1 MSSLPELLP
10 YRGAATERLLL
21 REFSHRVKDELAS
34 AISLVAAAAGRC
46 DSGEA
51 RAVLVAVLDRLQS
64 HALVHR
70 SLQMPEYDTTVDV
83 AAYLQQLCRAISRAE
98 LAGAG
103 IELSLSVH
111 PLRINA
117 DRCWLLGMI
126 VFELIADAA
135 RHTFPNGTRSIR
147 LEIWP
152 AGSLIECCI
161 SDDGIADD
169 GSLQSDGLAILEA
182 LVGNL
187 QGAVEDRSGPSGS
200 RRVVKVP
207 IH

>member
-1 MSSLPELLP
+1 MSSLSELLP

-21 REFSHRVKDELAS
+21 REFSHRVKDEFAS
-34 AISLVAAAAGRC
+34 AISLVAGAAGRC

-103 IELSLSVH
+103 IELLLSVH

-117 DRCWLLGMI
+117 DRCWLLGTI

-161 SDDGIADD
+161 SDDGIADE
-169 GSLQSDGLAILEA
+169 GSLQSNSLAILEA

-187 QGAVEDRSGPSGS
+187 QGAVENRSGPSGN

-207 IH
+207 IN